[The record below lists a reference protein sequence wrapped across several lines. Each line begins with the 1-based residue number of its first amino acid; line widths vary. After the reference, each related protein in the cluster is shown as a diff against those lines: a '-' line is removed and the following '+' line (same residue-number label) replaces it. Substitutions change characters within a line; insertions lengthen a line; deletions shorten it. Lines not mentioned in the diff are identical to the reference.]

1 MKINITKN
9 KNLLNIS
16 FFKIDF
22 QKVKE
27 LLILLDIKIV
37 SVFFDKCNKY
47 VFSKSIAI
55 NDFSSYL
62 SQINCSTLIFDDEVE
77 KCLIDK
83 EIDLLTNKKILID
96 YNLGENM
103 TNILVNLKNTKI
115 TEEEIKGIFKLTEF
129 SR

>member
-27 LLILLDIKIV
+27 LLEFLDINLV
-37 SVFFDKCNKY
+37 SVFLDKGNNY
-47 VFSKSIAI
+47 LFSKSIDI
-55 NDFSSYL
+55 NELDSYFL
-62 SQINCSTLIFDDEVE
+62 EINCSTLIFDD
-77 KCLIDK
+77 KITTCIIDK
-83 EIDLLTNKKILID
+83 ELNLLMNKKILID

-103 TNILVNLKNTKI
+103 TNIFINLNKIKI
-115 TEEEIKGIFKLTEF
+115 TKEEIKRIFK
-129 SR
+129 

>member
-37 SVFFDKCNKY
+37 SVFL
-47 VFSKSIAI
+47 I
-55 NDFSSYL
+55 NV
-62 SQINCSTLIFDDEVE
+62 INM
-77 KCLIDK
+77 
-83 EIDLLTNKKILID
+83 
-96 YNLGENM
+96 Y
-103 TNILVNLKNTKI
+103 LVNQLLSM
-115 TEEEIKGIFKLTEF
+115 IFLVIFHKLIVLL
-129 SR
+129 

>member
-47 VFSKSIAI
+47 VFSHLFHPLAGAHLSLLSTYLKL
-55 NDFSSYL
+55 SSTPFG
-62 SQINCSTLIFDDEVE
+62 QT
-77 KCLIDK
+77 
-83 EIDLLTNKKILID
+83 T
-96 YNLGENM
+96 
-103 TNILVNLKNTKI
+103 
-115 TEEEIKGIFKLTEF
+115 
-129 SR
+129 R

>member
-27 LLILLDIKIV
+27 LLEFLDINLV
-37 SVFFDKCNKY
+37 SVFLDKGNNY
-47 VFSKSIAI
+47 LFSKLIDI
-55 NDFSSYL
+55 NELDSYFL
-62 SQINCSTLIFDDEVE
+62 EINCSTLIFDD
-77 KCLIDK
+77 KITTCLIDK
-83 EIDLLTNKKILID
+83 ELNLLMNKKILID

-103 TNILVNLKNTKI
+103 TNIFINLNKIKI
-115 TEEEIKGIFKLTEF
+115 TKEEIKRIFK
-129 SR
+129 